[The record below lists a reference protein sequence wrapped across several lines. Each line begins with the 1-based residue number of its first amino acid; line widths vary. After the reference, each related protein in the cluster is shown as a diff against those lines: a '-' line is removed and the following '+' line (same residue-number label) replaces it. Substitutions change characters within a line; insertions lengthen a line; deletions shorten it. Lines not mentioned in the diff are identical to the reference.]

1 MIIQVEGATAEDVS
15 AARRSLE
22 ALAESWGIALAEV
35 PVGNTAAE
43 DRDGDRDKVDPVA
56 LATLVSTVVLGLPV
70 AALAVF
76 DLADRIKK
84 RRRAKELIE
93 QARQLADRKVTI
105 RLVERT
111 RSLEIRN
118 LEPDQLLDLLASAE
132 SREG

>member
-1 MIIQVEGATAEDVS
+1 MIIQVEGATSEDVS
-15 AARRSLE
+15 AARGSLQV
-22 ALAESWGIALAEV
+22 LAQEWGVAVAEV
-35 PVGNTAAE
+35 PATANGDE
-43 DRDGDRDKVDPVA
+43 DRDEKVDPVA
-56 LATLVSTVVLGLPV
+56 LATLVSSVVLAIPT
-70 AALAVF
+70 AALAVM

-118 LEPDQLLDLLASAE
+118 LEPDQLLDLLASGE
-132 SREG
+132 SGEE